1 MTDAT
6 DEVLLTMQ
14 DAVEL
19 IRITRSRIEKDSSN
33 GITPKPAATYGRRY
47 LWRRAEM
54 LDYARSLIKPTAA

>member
-19 IRITRSRIEKDSSN
+19 IRRETGIPITRSQNQKILSRDHAKASGNIR
-33 GITPKPAATYGRRY
+33 PPV
-47 LWRRAEM
+47 
-54 LDYARSLIKPTAA
+54 SLAPG